1 DAAIARGDGA
11 GALAAFDRA
20 VAEDPAFG
28 RAWAGRGYAKARTGR
43 LPASLEDYG
52 VAIQLEPANLQF
64 RIRRHS
70 TYAGLDL
77 WTEAE
82 EEMSG
87 LLKAQLGNPDF
98 IALLGMDL
106 LHLGR
111 VDEGLELQ
119 RAAAAKG
126 GARVNLVW
134 QAQVAKG
141 DWAEVER
148 EIKGVLGSGSVQLG
162 IHLQMVIALVE
173 LGRFDDARV
182 AVKAAEARATGNIE
196 PALSRAYLAST
207 PEAGADFDTEGALRA
222 IHSIEG
228 QQLAHVIH
236 AEARALFLAGRD
248 REALDF
254 LATRGRRTAFESLF
268 WMGAAQWRLGMLAE
282 ARATLSDA
290 WRLNPYLEAHAKR
303 IAGLGPFAAEIAA
316 SLKAEAGPEVDRAG
330 LRRELGT
337 HLFTIA
343 EIETMVRRYQF
354 RRAAD
359 EYALLLPTLKSNVR
373 RAEVEARLP
382 EVRGM
387 AGALES
393 LLKAIGTASFVHK
406 FKFGSVELTIQSA
419 DAAAFK
425 FTIPKGEGRFPWA
438 YLDVALFCE
447 LVQRAEPATE
457 GLLGLGC
464 LAWDAGDRPLAVKL
478 FEEAVKRKAGL
489 RGGVDAFVARRR
501 GVPVPA
507 GGFVLYRGAY
517 ATTEEKANL
526 EKGLVL
532 FEGKWVPREDREKL
546 AKGQIQIAGKWV
558 PGDEAELTR
567 RGYRKVDGKWMSRED
582 YDAMRGEWVG
592 ATVEETA
599 HATIRTNAGD
609 AFAKELGALIEAAW
623 PEYRKFYGG
632 EEPKFAPGKKMTL
645 YAFKGYEDYRKYCV
659 ETKADDHLNAAG
671 FARSD
676 SDVVAGWNKT
686 GDRQQFLQT
695 MVHEGAHLYYFRVA
709 PAARPPSWHAEGM
722 ATYFEGFNWDGKS
735 WRFNFLSESRIP
747 FVRNAVAAG
756 KHIPLKDVFSGDAL
770 ALINS
775 DHNKALL
782 FYAECWSL
790 NLFLTQTDRKE
801 YRDGYLAYRKAVQ
814 EGKAATLGEF
824 VKDIGKLET
833 DWKLFVG
840 GL

>member
-1 DAAIARGDGA
+1 
-11 GALAAFDRA
+11 
-20 VAEDPAFG
+20 
-28 RAWAGRGYAKARTGR
+28 
-43 LPASLEDYG
+43 
-52 VAIQLEPANLQF
+52 
-64 RIRRHS
+64 
-70 TYAGLDL
+70 
-77 WTEAE
+77 
-82 EEMSG
+82 M
-87 LLKAQLGNPDF
+87 
-98 IALLGMDL
+98 
-106 LHLGR
+106 
-111 VDEGLELQ
+111 
-119 RAAAAKG
+119 
-126 GARVNLVW
+126 
-134 QAQVAKG
+134 
-141 DWAEVER
+141 
-148 EIKGVLGSGSVQLG
+148 
-162 IHLQMVIALVE
+162 IH
-173 LGRFDDARV
+173 G
-182 AVKAAEARATGNIE
+182 
-196 PALSRAYLAST
+196 
-207 PEAGADFDTEGALRA
+207 
-222 IHSIEG
+222 
-228 QQLAHVIH
+228 
-236 AEARALFLAGRD
+236 EARALVLAGRD

-316 SLKAEAGPEVDRAG
+316 SLKAEAGPEADRAG

-354 RRAAD
+354 KRAAE
-359 EYALLLPTLKSNVR
+359 EYALLLPTLKSAAR
-373 RAEVEARLP
+373 RSEVEARLP

-387 AGALES
+387 AGAMET
-393 LLKAIGTASFVHK
+393 LLKAIGTSSFAEK
-406 FKFGSVELTIQSA
+406 IRFGALELSIKKGNA
-419 DAAAFK
+419 DSFE

-438 YLDVALFCE
+438 YLDVAIFCE
-447 LVQRAEPATE
+447 LVDRAGATADD
-457 GLLGLGC
+457 GFGLGC

-478 FEEAVKRKAGL
+478 FENAAKFKPALRKS
-489 RGGVDAFVARRR
+489 VDAFVARRR

-507 GGFVLYRGAY
+507 NGFVLYRGAY
-517 ATTEEKANL
+517 ATAEEKANL

-546 AKGQIQIAGKWV
+546 AKGQIQVAGKWV
-558 PGDEAELTR
+558 PGDEAELGR
-567 RGYRKVDGKWMSRED
+567 RGYVRVDGKWMSRED
-582 YDAMRGEWVG
+582 YDAMRGEW
-592 ATVEETA
+592 AAASVEETA
-599 HATIRTNAGD
+599 HATVRTNAGD

-623 PEYRKFYGG
+623 PEFRKFYGG
-632 EEPKFAPGKKMTL
+632 GEPKFAAGKKMSL
-645 YAFKGYEDYRKYCV
+645 YAYKGYEDYRKYCV
-659 ETKADDHLNAAG
+659 ETKAEDHLNAAG

-695 MVHEGAHLYYFRVA
+695 MVHEAAHLYYYRVA

-722 ATYFEGFNWDGKS
+722 ATYFEGFNWDGKA
-735 WRFNFLSESRIP
+735 WRFHFLSESRIP

-756 KHIPLKDVFSGDAL
+756 KHIPLKDVFFGDAL

-824 VKDIGKLET
+824 VKDIGKLEA
-833 DWKLFVG
+833 DWKLFVE